1 MESIHRTLTDII
13 LHNLEPQKV
22 QLVYGARRTGKTIL
36 LKQIIEK
43 YSGKVLT
50 LNGEDIDTERLLE
63 KRSIQNYRE
72 LFKGYDLLVIDEA
85 QHIVDIG
92 LKLKLI
98 VDEIPGIRVIA
109 SGSSSFTLKD
119 QSGEPLV
126 GRSYQYLLPPLSEE
140 EIANHS
146 STIEVIK
153 NNPMRLIYG
162 SYPEVVTMTDNE
174 RKAEYLMSIVDA
186 YLLRDIL
193 AVDGIKNSDKMRDLL
208 RLIAYQMGS
217 EVSLEEIG
225 QQLSM
230 SKNTVE
236 RYLDLLQ
243 KVFVLYRVGGYAK
256 NLRKEISKASKW
268 YFYDNGIRNAILHDF
283 KPYLLRNEAERGLLW
298 ESYIMGERRK
308 RILNH
313 RQHKEMYFWRTYD
326 QQEIDLIETEGDTIS
341 AFEIKAGNKKPSTPL
356 AFAKAYPEASFQVI
370 NIDNYMDYI
379 INH

>member
-36 LKQIIEK
+36 LKQIVEK
-43 YSGKVLT
+43 YQGRVLI
-50 LNGEDIDTERLLE
+50 LNGEDIDTELILE
-63 KRSIQNYRE
+63 KRSIHNYRE
-72 LFKGYDLLVIDEA
+72 LFKDYDLLVIDEA
-85 QHIVDIG
+85 QHISDIG

-98 VDEIPGIRVIA
+98 VDEIPGIKVIA

-126 GRSYQYLLPPLSEE
+126 GRSYQYILPPLSEE
-140 EIANHS
+140 EIAAHS
-146 STIEVIK
+146 SKIEVIK
-153 NNPMRLIYG
+153 AKDTRLIYG
-162 SYPEVVTMTDNE
+162 SYPEVVTMTDNN
-174 RKAEYLMSIVDA
+174 RRAEYLMDIVDA

-193 AVDGIKNSDKMRDLL
+193 AVDEIKNSDKMRDLL

-283 KPYLLRNEAERGLLW
+283 KPFLLRNETERGLLW

-313 RQHKEMYFWRTYD
+313 RLHTDMYFWRTYD
-326 QQEIDLIETEGDTIS
+326 QQEIDLIETNGDILS
-341 AFEIKAGNKKPSTPL
+341 AFEIKSGNKTPSTPL

-370 NIDNYMDYI
+370 NINNYMDFI
-379 INH
+379 LH

>member
-1 MESIHRTLTDII
+1 MESIQRTLTDII

-43 YSGKVLT
+43 YQGNVLT
-50 LNGEDIDTERLLE
+50 LNGEDIDTERVLE
-63 KRSIQNYRE
+63 KRSIHNYRE

-85 QHIVDIG
+85 QHIADIG

-140 EIANHS
+140 EIATHS
-146 STIEVIK
+146 SAFDVIK
-153 NNPMRLIYG
+153 ALDTRLIYG
-162 SYPEVVTMTDNE
+162 SYPEVVTMTDNN
-174 RKAEYLMSIVDA
+174 RRAEYLMDIVDA

-217 EVSLEEIG
+217 EVSLEELG

-243 KVFVLYRVGGYAK
+243 KVFVLYRIGGYAK

-283 KPYLLRNEAERGLLW
+283 KPFTLRNESEKGLLW

-308 RILNH
+308 LILNH

-326 QQEIDLIETEGDTIS
+326 QQEIDLIEAEGDNIS
-341 AFEIKAGNKKPSTPL
+341 AFEIKSGNKLPSAPL

-370 NIDNYMDYI
+370 NINNYMDYI
-379 INH
+379 TH